1 MNTNVENKVAQY
13 CDKYFI
19 PQEYLF
25 EILEDSKVV
34 PMIRGKATE
43 YNAFLFLRDHLDPMD
58 FDVQKLNLNPQ
69 PNTTDEDVSITHRR
83 TGVRLM
89 VEVKNACRGEFKDG
103 SRGKVMRGIPH
114 FKVKC
119 HKSRSNIEKADST
132 NDRYILG
139 DFDLLVA
146 NPLNA
151 IYEGA
156 TYTRNLQFIDSRLVQ
171 ILKDYYGVSTD
182 RELEEACNND
192 WRFAFPEDIAEDR
205 NGVMVIPRT
214 PYVALVG
221 DTKWFGIDSLAQR
234 LEEKAIEKARELR
247 NARRHH

>member
-1 MNTNVENKVAQY
+1 MTTNETNFIAY
-13 CDKYFI
+13 CEKYFI

-43 YNAFLFLRDHLDPMD
+43 YNAYLFRRKHLNPMD

-83 TGVRLM
+83 TGIRLM
-89 VEVKNACRGEFKDG
+89 VEVKNACRGDFSDG
-103 SRGKVMRGIPH
+103 KRSKVMKGIPH

-119 HKSRSNIEKADST
+119 HKSRSNIEKITST

-139 DFDLLVA
+139 EFDLLVA

-156 TYTRNLQFIDSRLVQ
+156 TFTRNLQFIDSSLIQ
-171 ILKDYYGVSTD
+171 ILKDYYGVTTN
-182 RELEEACNND
+182 RELEEKCNND
-192 WRFAFPEDIAEDR
+192 WRFAFPEDIAEDY
-205 NGVMVIPRT
+205 NGIMAIPRT
-214 PYVALVG
+214 PYVALSG
-221 DTKWFGIDSLAQR
+221 DEKWFGIDSLAQR
-234 LEEKAIEKARELR
+234 LEEKAIEKVKELR
-247 NARRHH
+247 NSRKHK